1 MRRAVRLFRL
11 PAAERRRT
19 VEAAATLALV
29 CTLLAALPFAR
40 VLRLLGLHTPDTHP
54 AARAANSGMA
64 GAADTDMARAVA
76 RAVARASRNLPFRTV
91 CLPQAAASALML
103 RRRGLA
109 VEVHFGVAKRAGTIE
124 AHAWSRCG
132 EVTVSGGAES
142 RHFAP
147 IAVFRA

>member
-19 VEAAATLALV
+19 IEAAATLALV
-29 CTLLAALPFAR
+29 CTLLAVLPFAR
-40 VLRLLGLHTPDTHP
+40 VLRLLGLHAPDIRP
-54 AARAANSGMA
+54 AVGS
-64 GAADTDMARAVA
+64 ADTDMARAVA

-109 VEVHFGVAKRAGTIE
+109 VEVHFGVAKRAGTVE